1 MNRGG
6 RIPLWVFFA
15 VLAWLQFYVRPRF
28 VGVPWAPDFLLIAL
42 LVHARRQP
50 PGPAAIAGFM
60 VGLLVDVLA
69 PTRFG
74 AAMLAHTTVAYLGS
88 RGRTLFY
95 ADTVLEIGRLFF
107 VGTMLRNV
115 ILLAAAW
122 GIGSGVT
129 LPALGGTVLL
139 QSATT
144 AVAGTL
150 VMLAIRRWGDRQGEP

>member
-6 RIPLWVFFA
+6 RLPLWVFLA
-15 VLAWLQFYVRPRF
+15 ILAWLHFYVRPRF
-28 VGVPWAPDFLLIAL
+28 LGVSWAPDFLLIAL

-50 PGPAAIAGFM
+50 PGPAAVAGFF
-60 VGLLVDVLA
+60 VGLLSDVLS

-74 AAMLAHTTVAYLGS
+74 AAMLAHTVVAYLGS

-95 ADTVLEIGRLFF
+95 AETALEVGRLFF

-115 ILLAAAW
+115 VLLAAAW
-122 GIGSGVT
+122 GTGTGVT
-129 LPALGGTVLL
+129 LPALGGTILL

-150 VMLAIRRWGDRQGEP
+150 VMLAIRRWSEGRGEP

>member
-1 MNRGG
+1 MSRGG
-6 RIPLWVFFA
+6 RLPLWAFLP
-15 VLAWLQFYVRPRF
+15 VLGWLHFYASPRYL
-28 VGVPWAPDFLLIAL
+28 GVPWAPDFLLITL
-42 LVHARRQP
+42 LVYARRQP
-50 PGPAAIAGFM
+50 PGPAAVAGLA

-74 AAMLAHTTVAYLGS
+74 AAMLAHTMVAYLGS

-107 VGTMLRNV
+107 VGTMLRDV

-122 GIGSGVT
+122 GMGSGIT
-129 LPALGGTVLL
+129 LPELAGAVLL

-144 AVAGTL
+144 GVAGTL